1 MALTKKY
8 VASLIVGWGCR
19 IFPFTSIWFVDCFTT
34 IAFCGRFYCCKEIEA
49 KSPLSYYSC
58 LYSSRVNSYFRL
70 FVLRAIQ
77 LCVN

>member
-19 IFPFTSIWFVDCFTT
+19 IFPFASIWFVDCFTT

-49 KSPLSYYSC
+49 NQPSVI
-58 LYSSRVNSYFRL
+58 RVVCIALVLILTFGFL
-70 FVLRAIQ
+70 FSGLFNYV
-77 LCVN
+77 